1 MCVVIGGMRV
11 IHLMQS
17 DGMGYDMHIKSIP
30 FAILVR
36 DRDAMGW
43 DGMQCVV
50 IG

>member
-17 DGMGYDMHIKSIP
+17 DGMGYDMHKSIP
-30 FAILVR
+30 FAILVW

-43 DGMQCVV
+43 DGMGCSVL
-50 IG
+50 